1 MTSSKLSRVG
11 ILIIFL
17 AGLLAVVPTS
27 SAWVERFY
35 SRQSYLVV
43 QNLVTPVSSLAPFA
57 VFDLLL
63 VVTAVAL
70 LGGWLTALVRA
81 GRGRRWRATARMV
94 FKTMSVLAGIYVV
107 FLLGWGFNYRREP
120 LTAKL
125 DYDQHRINADALGAL
140 IVESVEHLNE
150 LHPGAHRRTWPNLD
164 ELPARLG
171 PAFEQVQRRLGGTRT
186 AVTGV
191 PKASLLT
198 PYFRLA
204 GVDGMLNPFS
214 LEVLVNET
222 VLRFERP
229 FVVAHEW
236 AHLAGYADESE
247 ASFVGW
253 LTCLAG
259 DESSRYSGWLFL
271 TPHLMRHLGDE
282 ERSSLWALMDEG
294 PIDDLRAVAERLSQS
309 LPIVQRNASRV
320 YDRYLKA
327 NRVEAGIASY
337 SAVVDLILGTKSWQ
351 SD

>member
-1 MTSSKLSRVG
+1 MTSSTLARAG
-11 ILIIFL
+11 TLIIFV
-17 AGLLAVVPTS
+17 AGLMAVVPMP

-35 SRQSYLVV
+35 SRQSYLVI
-43 QNLVTPVSSLAPFA
+43 QNLVTPLSSLAPFA

-70 LGGWLTALVRA
+70 LGWWVAALVRA
-81 GRGRRWRATARMV
+81 GRGRRWRAAAGMA

-125 DYDQHRINADALGAL
+125 DYDEHRVNPDALADL
-140 IVESVEHLNE
+140 TVESVERLNA
-150 LHPGAHRRTWPNLD
+150 LYPSAHRSEWPNLG

-171 PAFEQVQRRLGGTRT
+171 PAFEQVQRQLGGTRT
-186 AVTGV
+186 AVTGA

-214 LEVLVNET
+214 LEVLVNDT

-271 TPHLMRHLGDE
+271 TPHLMRYLGEE
-282 ERSSLWALMDEG
+282 ERSSVWALMDAG
-294 PIDDLRAVAERLSQS
+294 PTEDLRAVAERVSQTM
-309 LPIVQRNASRV
+309 PIVQRNANRV

-337 SAVVDLILGTKSWQ
+337 GAVVDLILGTKSWQ
-351 SD
+351 GD

>member
-1 MTSSKLSRVG
+1 MTNSTLSRVG
-11 ILIIFL
+11 IMIIL
-17 AGLLAVVPTS
+17 GAGLMAVVPTP
-27 SAWVERFY
+27 SAWVELFY
-35 SRQSYLVV
+35 SRQSYLIV
-43 QNLVTPVSSLAPFA
+43 QNLVTPASSLVPFA

-63 VVTAVAL
+63 VVTVVAL
-70 LGGWLTALVRA
+70 LGWWWVALARA
-81 GRGRRWRATARMV
+81 GRGLRWRAAAGMA
-94 FKTMSVLAGIYVV
+94 FKTITVLAGIYVV

-120 LTAKL
+120 LTVKL
-125 DYDQHRINADALGAL
+125 DYDQRRVNPDALADL
-140 IVESVEHLNE
+140 TVESVEHLNA
-150 LHPGAHRRTWPNLD
+150 LHHGAHRKEWPNLD

-171 PAFEQVQRRLGGTRT
+171 PAFEQVQQQLGAART
-186 AVTGV
+186 AVAGA

-259 DESSRYSGWLFL
+259 DESSRYSAWLFL
-271 TPHLMRHLGDE
+271 TPHLMRHLSEE
-282 ERSSLWALMDEG
+282 ERSRLWALMDEG
-294 PIDDLRAVAERLSQS
+294 PTEDLRAVAERVS
-309 LPIVQRNASRV
+309 LTMPIVQRNANRV
-320 YDRYLKA
+320 YDRYLRA
-327 NRVEAGIASY
+327 NRVAAGIASY
-337 SAVVDLILGTKSWQ
+337 GAVVDLDPGHAILAA
-351 SD
+351 